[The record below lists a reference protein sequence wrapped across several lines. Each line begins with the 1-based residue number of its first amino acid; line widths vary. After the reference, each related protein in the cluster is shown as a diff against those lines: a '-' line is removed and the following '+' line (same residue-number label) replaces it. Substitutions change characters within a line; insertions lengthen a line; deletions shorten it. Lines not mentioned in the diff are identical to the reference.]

1 MNEYFIENNYN
12 NENYEFLNSLLDK
25 ALLKLNLKNVSFSVI
40 LENDE
45 VIKKL
50 NKKYRNINKTTDVL
64 SFPLNDDLNLPIKLL
79 GDIYISIPQ
88 MKGQAKEYETGEK
101 RELSFLVIH
110 GLLHLLGHD
119 HEDEEDRKIMR
130 KLEEELL
137 KWKREEG
144 LILKD

>member
-137 KWKREEG
+137 K
-144 LILKD
+144 

>member
-64 SFPLNDDLNLPIKLL
+64 SFP
-79 GDIYISIPQ
+79 
-88 MKGQAKEYETGEK
+88 
-101 RELSFLVIH
+101 
-110 GLLHLLGHD
+110 
-119 HEDEEDRKIMR
+119 
-130 KLEEELL
+130 
-137 KWKREEG
+137 
-144 LILKD
+144 